1 MFPFCVFGSF
11 LYTVPVTAAV
21 VCTRMLSLGIYGS
34 TTSTAQHREIT
45 THKAANR
52 VRADQS
58 TYLKKHVRTCM
69 RRPGCF
75 SGASSSWRL
84 QVTRL
89 HLKCCTIYYISHS
102 LPFFFVASVA
112 GGTARYAKRLT
123 YVPGCTYIPAHAAVK
138 LLCTYAHRMMQHLYS
153 YTTHKS

>member
-1 MFPFCVFGSF
+1 MHFVFLGLF
-11 LYTVPVTAAV
+11 FNTVPEYSSSSMYAYV
-21 VCTRMLSLGIYGS
+21 VVGYLRQYHEH
-34 TTSTAQHREIT
+34 STAQRRHPCT
-45 THKAANR
+45 NQ

-75 SGASSSWRL
+75 SGASSPWRL
-84 QVTRL
+84 QVTCL

-102 LPFFFVASVA
+102 MPFFFVASVA

-138 LLCTYAHRMMQHLYS
+138 LLCTYAHRMIQHLYS